1 MTALLCDLD
10 GLLIDSEG
18 LHYDAYKIMLA
29 DYGIDLT
36 LEMFVE
42 SWLSGKQYGTRYYL
56 NKAGITD
63 EKELHRARAR
73 KADLFCELAKGK
85 LSLLPGVKLFLEA
98 AKTANIPC
106 AIGTGGYRQEYEF
119 SAQEC
124 GLNNYMDVFVGGDD
138 VEHNKPAPD
147 IYLRVAT
154 QLGVEPNDCVVF
166 ENSVLGM
173 KAGLQAGMR
182 CMVIP
187 SEYTLDQDFTGATN
201 QFARIDEIDLHT
213 LFV

>member
-1 MTALLCDLD
+1 MPALLCDLD

-63 EKELHRARAR
+63 QDELHRARAR

-85 LSLLPGVKLFLEA
+85 IKLLPGVQNFLEI
-98 AKTANIPC
+98 AKAANIPC
-106 AIGTGGYRQEYEF
+106 AVGTGGYRKEYEF
-119 SAQEC
+119 SANEC
-124 GLNNYMDVFVGGDD
+124 GLTDYMEVFVGGDD

-147 IYLRVAT
+147 IYLSVAK
-154 QLGVEPNDCVVF
+154 QLRVEPQECVVF
-166 ENSVLGM
+166 ENSDIGM

-182 CMVIP
+182 CMVVP
-187 SEYTLDQDFTGATN
+187 SEYTLDQDFTGATG
-201 QFARIDEIDLHT
+201 QFKSLADIDVHT